1 MINLIIAHSHP
12 VFLVILQNILRSYQG
27 LHIIGKATNAAGLL
41 HAAITLNP
49 DVIIADIA
57 LPGMKG
63 ITALQKLAISRG
75 GAKVILSWQHSHQ
88 RVINKAIDAGCAGCI
103 IRDANPADYHLAIKR
118 AMKGEVFYCNQTE
131 KVISA
136 RAKGL
141 RTHAAALEIQGE
153 KYSILLH
160 CIWLGYTIKETA
172 VATGL
177 TIETI
182 YTYRKRLK
190 KIFGSLSA
198 AALESFIKNGSGKE

>member
-27 LHIIGKATNAAGLL
+27 LHIAGKVTNAAGLL
-41 HAAITLNP
+41 QAAAMLKP
-49 DVIIADIA
+49 DIIIADIA

-63 ITALQKLAISRG
+63 ITALQKLAVSCS

-88 RVINKAIDAGCAGCI
+88 RVLSKAIDAGCAGCI
-103 IRDANPADYHLAIKR
+103 IQEANPAGYHLAIKQ
-118 AMKGEVFYCNQTE
+118 AMKGEVFYCDHTE
-131 KVISA
+131 RVISA
-136 RAKGL
+136 GAKGL
-141 RTHAAALEIQGE
+141 RTHATLLEIHSE
-153 KYSILLH
+153 KYGILLH
-160 CIWLGYTIKETA
+160 YIWLGYNIKETA

-177 TIETI
+177 TIETV

-198 AALESFIKNGSGKE
+198 ASIESLIKKNW